1 MRPLRGPGD
10 LSEEGTGAQGRDWDF
25 EAEGVSARGRGAWA
39 LDLVRTSEA
48 PCSRIY
54 WAPAVG
60 QVPGQALEGSEL
72 GCRQGWAW
80 FPLKSGHTDQS
91 NPGAWDLGK
100 WGTLRVRE
108 PWRLCPAR
116 LRRAS
121 VGGQD
126 GHSLKGRG
134 QPRDPHP
141 LSGLTLGHLQAR
153 ILPTVVSPQHLPQGW
168 ASS

>member
-1 MRPLRGPGD
+1 MAKPHPKMGGLPFSCEACWAALPPHPGGLGSTGSRPRSLLLDVCQARA
-10 LSEEGTGAQGRDWDF
+10 LHGR
-25 EAEGVSARGRGAWA
+25 
-39 LDLVRTSEA
+39 
-48 PCSRIY
+48 
-54 WAPAVG
+54 
-60 QVPGQALEGSEL
+60 QVISLTRSQGSEL
-72 GCRQGWAW
+72 GCRQGRAW

-116 LRRAS
+116 LRTGAS

-141 LSGLTLGHLQAR
+141 LSGPTLGHLQAR

>member
-1 MRPLRGPGD
+1 M
-10 LSEEGTGAQGRDWDF
+10 
-25 EAEGVSARGRGAWA
+25 ARGRGAWA

-72 GCRQGWAW
+72 GCRQGRAW

-116 LRRAS
+116 LRTGAS

-134 QPRDPHP
+134 AAQGPPPAVRADPRPPASPDSAH
-141 LSGLTLGHLQAR
+141 SGLSSAPATGLGLKLTLPG
-153 ILPTVVSPQHLPQGW
+153 TPQFFPQCMERRH
-168 ASS
+168 